1 MEKCDIICPIHFLD
15 LESFK
20 LFLQTW
26 VQNIPINRL
35 IIGLGKENHE
45 LEESLNSLFRNG
57 DFNLQQVD
65 QTSHKTLGYC
75 LQELIGLVSTDYFI
89 FLHADVEIPQ
99 DWFEQMWASRVKGIL
114 ESLKSPSFG
123 PEALIQASK
132 KRAYSGAQ
140 LIFKESVKELNFQDD
155 FVYCNEDII
164 IQNIVLN
171 RCFSYIK
178 IPIYHKHYKKYR
190 KRTQSRKT
198 ILEWQWK
205 GILKYAFPNSTLMNY
220 VKGIVR
226 MLSRDYEIKVNL
238 EAEIKVLNPKW
249 IPFL

>member
-1 MEKCDIICPIHFLD
+1 MKKIDIICPIHYLDLKSFKRFLD
-15 LESFK
+15 
-20 LFLQTW
+20 TW
-26 VQNIPINRL
+26 FFNIPIRKL
-35 IIGLGKENHE
+35 IIGIGKENE
-45 LEESLNSLFRNG
+45 DLEKLLDYYFTHKYIKI
-57 DFNLQQVD
+57 D
-65 QTSHKTLGYC
+65 QTQNKTLGFC
-75 LQELIGLVSTDYFI
+75 LQELINEVETEYFI